1 MERGELTLSQVH
13 AAAHLKTLT
22 KTQKCY
28 LYLQHNIMQ
37 HCPERGICL
46 CFSLSYCK
54 PCVTIPGKEA
64 TFSHFPHSAC
74 DCPGLAQHPPLA
86 VWSTHTFYKQAHYSH
101 PHPLLL
107 TQYQP
112 SLSVWST
119 PTFYKQAHYSHPH
132 PHYSHPHPLL
142 LTQYQPSL
150 AVWSTHT
157 FCKQAYLHALPITS
171 DGCLHKA
178 GEQGSL
184 VPRLP
189 QFCSLVCVQYDT
201 QKWKSIYT
209 EY

>member
-1 MERGELTLSQVH
+1 MLLRSEPSLPTSESSGYQSRKCYFLGLRLGLGLGLGKECTSQITQFSVLPLQGYNYVCVCTWSATQRILSYGEGRTDPVSGIH

-86 VWSTHTFYKQAHYSH
+86 V
-101 PHPLLL
+101 
-107 TQYQP
+107 
-112 SLSVWST
+112 
-119 PTFYKQAHYSHPH
+119 
-132 PHYSHPHPLL
+132 
-142 LTQYQPSL
+142 
-150 AVWSTHT
+150 
-157 FCKQAYLHALPITS
+157 
-171 DGCLHKA
+171 
-178 GEQGSL
+178 
-184 VPRLP
+184 
-189 QFCSLVCVQYDT
+189 
-201 QKWKSIYT
+201 
-209 EY
+209 